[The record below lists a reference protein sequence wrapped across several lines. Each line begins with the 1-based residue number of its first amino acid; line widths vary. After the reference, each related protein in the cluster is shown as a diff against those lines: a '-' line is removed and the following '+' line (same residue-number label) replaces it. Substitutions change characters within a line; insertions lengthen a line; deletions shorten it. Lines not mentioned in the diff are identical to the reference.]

1 MTTIRPQGRSE
12 ILQLLERHGL
22 RPRKHLGQHFLADPN
37 VVERIVRLANVSD
50 GDRVVEV
57 GVGTGTL
64 TRGLAAAGA
73 SVLGYEVDARLEP
86 LLAESLSGVANVVVR
101 FEDALKA
108 DLASDLGEGPW
119 TMVANLPYNVGTP
132 VLIEILR
139 AVPSIGRFVV
149 MLQKEVAQRL
159 VASPGSRSYG
169 LPSVAVALRADA
181 RSAFAVS
188 PQVFVPRPDVESAVI
203 VIERKPTDPRA
214 DDANVLAASAF
225 GQRRKMLRRSLA
237 PVLSDPAA
245 ALVEAGLDPES
256 RAEELSADDYLR
268 LARAVA

>member
-1 MTTIRPQGRSE
+1 MTAVRPQGRSE

-37 VVERIVRLANVSD
+37 VVERIVRLAEVGD

-64 TRGLAAAGA
+64 TRGLAATGA
-73 SVLGYEVDARLEP
+73 TVLGYEVDTRLET
-86 LLAESLSGVANVVVR
+86 LLVESLSGLSGVEVR

-108 DLASDLGEGPW
+108 DLASDLGEGSW

-139 AVPSIGRFVV
+139 RVPSITRFIV
-149 MLQKEVAQRL
+149 MLQKEVADRL

-169 LPSVAVALRADA
+169 LPSVSLALRANA
-181 RSAFAVS
+181 RSAFSVG

-203 VIERKPTDPRA
+203 VVERKQTDPLA
-214 DDANVLAASAF
+214 DDADALAAAAF

-237 PVLSDPAA
+237 SVLVDPAA